1 MPAIVL
7 RQAEHANLQN
17 LHVQLMSGGIL
28 QRELWEEAEE
38 YLINKGIYD
47 VTLIEES
54 NFQEY
59 RKILNKKGYARQQA
73 IQRTAALRKIQKYWV
88 EKEFGDLL
96 TEIDGCNVPEPKL
109 KGNIK
114 RFLIRQNIHHIREVD
129 YLARERYEM
138 ELLETRN
145 YAQALKYLNVF
156 DHIKQ
161 RDIQKEMESF
171 SGMARNR
178 MQYKNQILFLPY
190 LPDQKLARDFKY
202 IQDKQELVWDFM
214 RTAPE
219 LLKHQVFYLLIYTL
233 EHLYRD
239 NPKERRVRYL
249 LPLHWLY
256 DFCAE
261 ENIPDL
267 ECMELN
273 QIQKFEKIV
282 EKKVANVK
290 NAMQIVDNSRRLL
303 FLAAPEIHWYA
314 NVWYMERF
322 HLAEDRLNPSNPVL
336 RLTFID
342 VANRKNREILQ
353 KYAQYHVGIGNLTI
367 GNIRPQL
374 YEIKRLMQYF
384 DSEESICEV
393 DTKKLDSYF
402 KVLDEKDTKEAT
414 FNTRIAHI
422 KKFYEFLKVNGYVKE
437 IPFQDSY
444 YYKKT
449 FPEHH
454 DRTVEERVYMEILS
468 KLYSFPLELRLIF
481 LHLWCTG
488 LRISEVCTL
497 KGAAY
502 SWDGED
508 AWLKIYQIKMKAEKM
523 IPIPLVLY
531 KIMQTYISKKHIR
544 PKEYIFK
551 AQDGKAYR
559 YGTFVKNFKNQC
571 EKSGIANSEYVFK
584 SHDYR
589 HTLATQFYDHEVSLQ
604 TIRDY
609 LGHYSEEMTKQ
620 YVDYMPK
627 KVAKANTEFYAKPEN
642 NLGSMITVKK
652 RGEKHDKK
660 NLSKGT

>member
-7 RQAEHANLQN
+7 RQTEHANLRN

-73 IQRTAALRKIQKYWV
+73 IQRTAALRRIQKYWV

-114 RFLIRQNIHHIREVD
+114 RFLIRQSIHHIREVD
-129 YLARERYEM
+129 YLLRERYEM
-138 ELLETRN
+138 ELLETRK

-161 RDIQKEMESF
+161 HDIQKEMESL

-190 LPDQKLARDFKY
+190 LPDQKLARDFEY

-282 EKKVANVK
+282 EKKVVNVK

-353 KYAQYHVGIGNLTI
+353 KYAQYHVGIGSLTI
-367 GNIRPQL
+367 GNIRQQL

-384 DSEESICEV
+384 DAEESICEV

-454 DRTVEERVYMEILS
+454 DRTVER
-468 KLYSFPLELRLIF
+468 
-481 LHLWCTG
+481 
-488 LRISEVCTL
+488 
-497 KGAAY
+497 
-502 SWDGED
+502 
-508 AWLKIYQIKMKAEKM
+508 
-523 IPIPLVLY
+523 
-531 KIMQTYISKKHIR
+531 
-544 PKEYIFK
+544 
-551 AQDGKAYR
+551 
-559 YGTFVKNFKNQC
+559 
-571 EKSGIANSEYVFK
+571 
-584 SHDYR
+584 
-589 HTLATQFYDHEVSLQ
+589 
-604 TIRDY
+604 
-609 LGHYSEEMTKQ
+609 
-620 YVDYMPK
+620 
-627 KVAKANTEFYAKPEN
+627 
-642 NLGSMITVKK
+642 
-652 RGEKHDKK
+652 
-660 NLSKGT
+660 

>member
-28 QRELWEEAEE
+28 QREIWEEAEE

-161 RDIQKEMESF
+161 HDIQKEMESF

-190 LPDQKLARDFKY
+190 LPDQKLARDFEY

-249 LPLHWLY
+249 LPLHW
-256 DFCAE
+256 
-261 ENIPDL
+261 
-267 ECMELN
+267 
-273 QIQKFEKIV
+273 
-282 EKKVANVK
+282 
-290 NAMQIVDNSRRLL
+290 
-303 FLAAPEIHWYA
+303 
-314 NVWYMERF
+314 
-322 HLAEDRLNPSNPVL
+322 
-336 RLTFID
+336 
-342 VANRKNREILQ
+342 
-353 KYAQYHVGIGNLTI
+353 
-367 GNIRPQL
+367 
-374 YEIKRLMQYF
+374 
-384 DSEESICEV
+384 
-393 DTKKLDSYF
+393 
-402 KVLDEKDTKEAT
+402 
-414 FNTRIAHI
+414 
-422 KKFYEFLKVNGYVKE
+422 
-437 IPFQDSY
+437 
-444 YYKKT
+444 
-449 FPEHH
+449 
-454 DRTVEERVYMEILS
+454 
-468 KLYSFPLELRLIF
+468 
-481 LHLWCTG
+481 
-488 LRISEVCTL
+488 
-497 KGAAY
+497 
-502 SWDGED
+502 
-508 AWLKIYQIKMKAEKM
+508 
-523 IPIPLVLY
+523 
-531 KIMQTYISKKHIR
+531 
-544 PKEYIFK
+544 
-551 AQDGKAYR
+551 
-559 YGTFVKNFKNQC
+559 
-571 EKSGIANSEYVFK
+571 
-584 SHDYR
+584 
-589 HTLATQFYDHEVSLQ
+589 
-604 TIRDY
+604 
-609 LGHYSEEMTKQ
+609 
-620 YVDYMPK
+620 
-627 KVAKANTEFYAKPEN
+627 
-642 NLGSMITVKK
+642 
-652 RGEKHDKK
+652 
-660 NLSKGT
+660 